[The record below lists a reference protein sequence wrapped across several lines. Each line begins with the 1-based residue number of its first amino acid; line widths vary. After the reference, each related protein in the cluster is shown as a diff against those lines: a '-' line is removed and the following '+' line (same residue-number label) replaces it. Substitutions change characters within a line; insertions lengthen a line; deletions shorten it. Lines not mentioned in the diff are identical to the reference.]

1 MQDFGNVSGTD
12 HEEADPGRIC
22 PEGERKNAM
31 EKGTENTR
39 VTLIGIIVEDPEAAI
54 RINGLLHEYGEYII
68 GRMGIPYHEK
78 QMNIISV
85 VMDAPQEKVSAL
97 SGKLGMIPGVSTKC
111 LYAPDA
117 QKAPK

>member
-1 MQDFGNVSGTD
+1 
-12 HEEADPGRIC
+12 
-22 PEGERKNAM
+22 M

-97 SGKLGMIPGVSTKC
+97 SGKLGMPVCPGCAKSPKIKRLSIPPT
-111 LYAPDA
+111 YAIIA
-117 QKAPK
+117 K

>member
-1 MQDFGNVSGTD
+1 
-12 HEEADPGRIC
+12 
-22 PEGERKNAM
+22 M

-97 SGKLGMIPGVSTKC
+97 SGKIMAPTFS
-111 LYAPDA
+111 YASSANPLFSPA
-117 QKAPK
+117 VC